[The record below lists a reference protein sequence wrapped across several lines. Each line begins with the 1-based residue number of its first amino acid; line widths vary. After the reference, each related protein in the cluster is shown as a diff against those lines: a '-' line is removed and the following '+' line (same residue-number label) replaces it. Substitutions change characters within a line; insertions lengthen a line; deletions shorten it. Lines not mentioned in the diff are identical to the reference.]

1 MNTSREAFQALS
13 QEIQSDL
20 DAAAKRVAELQ
31 AWASDE
37 PEGIEMY
44 AVAFLLQGLYAA
56 IEAILQRSVKLFDGP
71 LPQGEDWHIQLLNA
85 AAQEVTGRP
94 VILPQ
99 HDTVDE
105 LRRFRHFAHKG
116 YSRELD
122 PALLHGVIQSVN
134 TSWTEIRGHLERF
147 HAFVN
152 ECVQATE

>member
-94 VILPQ
+94 VILRNTIPSMSFVASGISHTRGTAESWIQ
-99 HDTVDE
+99 
-105 LRRFRHFAHKG
+105 RFCMA
-116 YSRELD
+116 
-122 PALLHGVIQSVN
+122 
-134 TSWTEIRGHLERF
+134 
-147 HAFVN
+147 
-152 ECVQATE
+152 